1 MHVNTHTH
9 KHTQAHT
16 YPLIGGVGICVAESD
31 GCGTL
36 GRLRSLE
43 AADCSSG
50 QREWENPGT
59 PGHSFILC
67 PLPCVSLPRC
77 FSPLSLSRLR
87 RCLPRLARGLG
98 GARGGAGARS
108 ALRAEGEG
116 SWRWAPYS
124 ARSAEPQTAVCQPL
138 SELGDRSR
146 PPLLTTLPTRPHAQT
161 PGPYPASLPPPS
173 RWGWG
178 KGAASPGEGERS
190 SFTGWAAREQE
201 KKLFT
206 PAPRAWSPG
215 RAAPRGWGLH
225 LRAGR
230 ELRPRLWGAVGSGG
244 GRVTCLGGVPFS
256 LRLRAARGQGERAA
270 SHWRPHP
277 DFPPAGGWTLCSLL
291 PPLRVWPGEGA
302 AAPRAP
308 PAAAPSHTHRHTR
321 SAAGAVTGHPRPE
334 EGARRAALRGTGAES
349 SRCTSRLPGPPPST
363 PGRPTAPGE
372 GPAGG
377 RAAAAGGGQ
386 APASPSA
393 RFGAA
398 ASPPPAG

>member
-1 MHVNTHTH
+1 M
-9 KHTQAHT
+9 
-16 YPLIGGVGICVAESD
+16 AESD

-67 PLPCVSLPRC
+67 PLPCVSLPRG

-138 SELGDRSR
+138 SELRDRSR

-161 PGPYPASLPPPS
+161 PGPYPASLPPPPTVGVGQ
-173 RWGWG
+173 RRREPWRGGEEQLHWVG
-178 KGAASPGEGERS
+178 GEGAGKETFHSRPPRVVPS
-190 SFTGWAAREQE
+190 PRRPPRVGT
-201 KKLFT
+201 
-206 PAPRAWSPG
+206 APEA
-215 RAAPRGWGLH
+215 
-225 LRAGR
+225 RAGAQAQTLGGRGKWWR
-230 ELRPRLWGAVGSGG
+230 EGYVPGG
-244 GRVTCLGGVPFS
+244 GGLPFS
-256 LRLRAARGQGERAA
+256 LGLRAARGQGERAA

-291 PPLRVWPGEGA
+291 PPLRV
-302 AAPRAP
+302 
-308 PAAAPSHTHRHTR
+308 
-321 SAAGAVTGHPRPE
+321 
-334 EGARRAALRGTGAES
+334 
-349 SRCTSRLPGPPPST
+349 
-363 PGRPTAPGE
+363 
-372 GPAGG
+372 
-377 RAAAAGGGQ
+377 
-386 APASPSA
+386 
-393 RFGAA
+393 
-398 ASPPPAG
+398 